1 MATYH
6 ETTDNT
12 QMRLLIFKYLQNK
25 CNKQEFNNVYNLFSD
40 KIQFEQY
47 NDIWEELW
55 NKSLEKSS
63 GSKSTIYKFEALNLI
78 KDYKET
84 KTRYIDNRILLKWVA
99 VACLFIGLGW
109 IIQNQVISRN
119 YDIYKASYS
128 QVREIDLTD
137 GSQVTLGA
145 TSKLTVSK
153 KFNKQN
159 RDLSLEGMAFF
170 NVVKDKQHPF
180 TIKTEQMNITV
191 VGTSFTIRSFDTETT
206 SVVTVNTGK
215 VKVDISNKSNKDAFY
230 LTPDK
235 QLVYNKESGL
245 VKVKQIDSKKH
256 KQWINKTFYFN
267 KTPLYQVITDMQNM
281 YHVQIKVGDSSINN
295 LEITGEYINESLSEI
310 IKSICFVHNLKFD
323 YNTEDQIILYKSN
336 P

>member
-6 ETTDNT
+6 ETKDDT

-25 CNKQEFNNVYNLFSD
+25 CNKQEFNSVYNLFSD
-40 KIQFEQY
+40 KTQFEKY

-55 NKSLEKSS
+55 NKSLEKCS
-63 GSKSTIYKFEALNLI
+63 GDTSKTHKSEALHLI

-84 KTRYIDNRILLKWVA
+84 KTRYINTRILKWAA
-99 VACLFIGLGW
+99 VACLLIGLGW
-109 IIQNQVISRN
+109 MIKNQIASHN
-119 YDIYKASYS
+119 YDIYKSSYS
-128 QVREIDLTD
+128 QVQNIDLTD

-159 RDLSLEGMAFF
+159 RDLSLNGMAFF
-170 NVVKDKQHPF
+170 NVAKDKQHPF

-191 VGTSFTIRSFDTETT
+191 VGTSFTVRSFNYEETAL
-206 SVVTVNTGK
+206 VTVNTGK
-215 VKVDISNKSNKDAFY
+215 VRVNILGLNNNDELY

-235 QLVYNKESGL
+235 QLFFNKETGQ
-245 VKVKQIDSKKH
+245 VNVKQVDSDKY
-256 KQWINKTFYFN
+256 KQWIYKSFYFN

-281 YHVQIKVGDSSINN
+281 YHVQIKLGDISINN
-295 LEITGEYINESLSEI
+295 LEITGEYTNDSLSEI
-310 IKSICFVHNLKFD
+310 IKSICFVHNLKFE
-323 YNTEDQIILYKSN
+323 YKTEDQIILYKSN